1 MLNGL
6 LKLYKRNDKRK
17 SGQKFYDRE
26 RNKRKINMKLGIMQP
41 YFLPYIGYFQL
52 INAVDKY
59 VIYDDV
65 NYIKGGW
72 INRNKLL
79 LNEKEFMFNLIL
91 SGASPNKLINEVLV
105 AANQSKLL
113 KTIEGAYKKAPY
125 FNEVL
130 PVILSIVEY
139 EDKNL
144 ARFIG
149 NSLIQIADYLKFNT
163 IFMCSS
169 ELQKN
174 YSLKAQDKVINI
186 CSVLQATQYFNAFGG
201 MGLYSKSDF
210 ETNNIKLCFL
220 KPQPIEYKQ
229 FNNKFVPNLSMLDV
243 LMFNP
248 VEEIN
253 KLLYK
258 YDLI

>member
-1 MLNGL
+1 
-6 LKLYKRNDKRK
+6 
-17 SGQKFYDRE
+17 
-26 RNKRKINMKLGIMQP
+26 MKLGIMQP

-52 INAVDKY
+52 INVVDKY

-79 LNEKEFMFNLIL
+79 LNGKEFMFNLIL

-105 AANQSKLL
+105 GYNQSKLV
-113 KTIEGAYKKAPY
+113 KTIETAYKKAPY
-125 FNEVL
+125 FDTVF
-130 PVILSIVEY
+130 PMMKIIVEY

-163 IFMCSS
+163 KLIYSS

-174 YSLKAQDKVINI
+174 SSLRAQDKVIHI
-186 CSVLQATQYFNAFGG
+186 CTILQATEYYNAIGG
-201 MGLYSKSDF
+201 MELYNKANF
-210 ETNNIKLCFL
+210 EAHNIKLRFL
-220 KPQPIEYKQ
+220 KTQLIEYKQ
-229 FNNKFVPNLSMLDV
+229 FDNLFVPNLSILDV
-243 LMFNP
+243 MMFNS

-253 KLLYK
+253 KMLDRYLL
-258 YDLI
+258 L